1 MARDDLQYLDISD
14 FTPGIHQLASPTMPP
29 GAADSA
35 TTYGCYAS
43 SRRGLTGLPSAGFSY
58 SPVAPNPGT
67 DRAQI
72 NGFLVVPATKVLTVG
87 DLTRALGG
95 QFLRSDDLES
105 GGPYHS
111 VAFIL
116 GYEWLTTT
124 PSRRIVLKLAAVVA
138 NVATPPETTI
148 IDVTDSTV
156 ATTQSDVWHTFLSL
170 ARSVGDTTV
179 VGSRAN
185 TEVGDPVVVAS
196 RVAITDTSR
205 KANNATDYLIMFPD
219 PTIVPSTVSP
229 SILQSIGPLAAS
241 GSVRIVPTPQ
251 AGRAGRLLVHQ
262 GRVVTLEPLYMGTW
276 GDSTRQP
283 DAGFYAGDV
292 LSYTESNDFIADVT
306 GIAYADKP
314 YGIGTWASLTASD
327 LIMITHAEGAVLVQ
341 GDLNAPIV
349 RRLPGVVGTRGL
361 ECEGA
366 PSAAGFI
373 YGVGAGGVY
382 AWQGD
387 DSSKLLSPQL
397 DDEFWVAPQAAKHR
411 NHKGT
416 FASWGNWILCPNNWM
431 LDLDTG
437 SWWRIGDDPSAA
449 SYRPAINWQVSP
461 NGAYVYGALPY
472 FDRVGGV
479 NQSAVLGYKRNSKQ
493 AVWQWTSWPQ
503 FQQDHR
509 RIEVREILLTVY
521 CTTQST
527 LSVTISGPPSDSESP
542 SESRTFVFPASDG
555 PYGRTQRHLIN
566 WKGRNPKVE
575 IFHASG
581 DAEVMSVRFG
591 YVPAEQVPAE
601 TT

>member
-14 FTPGIHQLASPTMPP
+14 FTPGIHQLASPAMPP

-43 SRRGLTGLPSAGFSY
+43 PRRGLTGLPDAGFSY
-58 SPVAPNPGT
+58 TPASPNPGT

-105 GGPYHS
+105 AGPHHS

-124 PSRRIVLKLAAVVA
+124 PSRRMVLKLAAVVA
-138 NVATPPETTI
+138 NAATPPETTI
-148 IDVTDSTV
+148 IDVTDNTV
-156 ATTQSDVWHTFLSL
+156 ATTQADVWHTFLSL

-179 VGSRAN
+179 GGARAN

-196 RVAITDTSR
+196 RVAITDTGN
-205 KANNATDYLIMFPD
+205 KLNNPTDYLIMFPD
-219 PTIVPSTVSP
+219 PTIVPSVVSP
-229 SILQSIGPLAAS
+229 SILQSVGPLGAS
-241 GSVRIVPTPQ
+241 GSVRIASS
-251 AGRAGRLLVHQ
+251 AGRSGRMIIHQ
-262 GRVVTLEPLYMGTW
+262 GRVLTLEPLYMGTW
-276 GDSTRQP
+276 GDSSRQP
-283 DAGFYAGDV
+283 DAGFYAGDI
-292 LSYTESNDFIADVT
+292 LSYTESNDFLPDVT

-327 LIMITHAEGAVLVQ
+327 LIMITHADGAVLVQ

-349 RRLPGVVGTRGL
+349 RRLPGVVSTRGL
-361 ECEGA
+361 ECEGT
-366 PSAAGFI
+366 PSAVGFV

-397 DDEFWVAPQAAKHR
+397 DDEFWVASQASRHR

-416 FASWGNWILCPNNWM
+416 FANWGNWVLCPNNWM

-437 SWWRIGDDPSAA
+437 SWWRIGGDPTDA
-449 SYRPAINWQVSP
+449 SYRPTINWQVSP
-461 NGAYVYGALPY
+461 NGAYAYGAVPY

-479 NQSAVLGYKRNSKQ
+479 NQPAVYGYKRNAKQ
-493 AVWQWTSWPQ
+493 AVWKWQSWPL
-503 FQQDHR
+503 FQTDHR
-509 RIEVREILLTVY
+509 RIEVREILLTAY
-521 CTTQST
+521 CTQDST
-527 LSVTISGPPSDSESP
+527 ITVTLQGAPSDTESSSTSVTY
-542 SESRTFVFPASDG
+542 TFSAADG
-555 PYGRTQRHLIN
+555 TYGHTQRKLIA
-566 WKGRNPKVE
+566 WKGRNPK
-575 IFHASG
+575 ITIDHSAG
-581 DAEVMSVRFG
+581 DAAIMSLRIG
-591 YVPAEQVPAE
+591 YIPAEQIPAE
-601 TT
+601 TA

>member
-1 MARDDLQYLDISD
+1 MARDDLEYLDISD
-14 FTPGIHQLASPTMPP
+14 FTPGIHQLASPSMPP

-43 SRRGLTGLPSAGFSY
+43 PRRGLTGLPTADFSY
-58 SPVAPNPGT
+58 TPVSPNPGT

-72 NGFLVVPATKVLTVG
+72 NGFLVVPATKVLSVG

-95 QFLRSDDLES
+95 QFLQSDDLAS

-111 VAFIL
+111 VAFIIA
-116 GYEWLTTT
+116 YEWLTTT
-124 PSRRIVLKLAAVVA
+124 PSRRMVLKLAAVVA
-138 NVATPPETTI
+138 NTSTPPETTI
-148 IDVTDSTV
+148 IDVTDTTV

-179 VGSRAN
+179 GGARVN
-185 TEVGDPVVVAS
+185 TDVGDPVVVAS

-229 SILQSIGPLAAS
+229 SILQSVGPLTGSA
-241 GSVRIVPTPQ
+241 SVRLTSS
-251 AGRAGRLLVHQ
+251 AGRSGRMIIHQ
-262 GRVVTLEPLYMGTW
+262 GRVLTLEPLYMGTW

-283 DAGFYAGDV
+283 DAGFFAGDV
-292 LSYTESNDFIADVT
+292 LSYTESNDFLPDVT
-306 GIAYADKP
+306 GIAYADRP
-314 YGIGTWASLTASD
+314 YGIGVWASLTASD
-327 LIMITHAEGAVLVQ
+327 LIMITHADGAVLVQ

-349 RRLPGVVGTRGL
+349 RRLPGVVSTRGL
-361 ECEGA
+361 ECEGT

-382 AWQGD
+382 TWQGD

-397 DDEFWVAPQAAKHR
+397 DDEFWVAPTASKHR

-416 FASWGNWILCPNNWM
+416 FASWGNWILCPNNYL

-437 SWWRIGDDPSAA
+437 SWWRIGDDPTSV
-449 SYRPAINWQVSP
+449 SYRPTLNWQASP
-461 NGAYVYGALPY
+461 NGAYAYGALPY
-472 FDRVGGV
+472 IDHVGGV
-479 NQSAVLGYKRNSKQ
+479 NQVAVYGYKRNSKQ
-493 AVWQWTSWPQ
+493 TVWRWQSWPL

-509 RIEVREILLTVY
+509 RIEVSEVLLTVY
-521 CTTQST
+521 CTLDST
-527 LSVTISGPPSDSESP
+527 ITVTLAGAPSDTESTTQAV
-542 SESRTFVFPASDG
+542 TFAFTAADG
-555 PYGRTQRHLIN
+555 PYGHTQRRLIK
-566 WKGRNPKVE
+566 WKGRNPK
-575 IFHASG
+575 ITIDHTTG
-581 DAEVMSVRFG
+581 DAAIMSLRVG
-591 YVPAEQVPAE
+591 YRPAEQLPAE